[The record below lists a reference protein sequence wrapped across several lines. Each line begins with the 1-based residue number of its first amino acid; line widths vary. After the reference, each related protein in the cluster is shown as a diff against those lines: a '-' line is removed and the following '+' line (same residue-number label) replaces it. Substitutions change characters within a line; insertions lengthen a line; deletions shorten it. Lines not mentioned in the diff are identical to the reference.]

1 MLQQMPKVKDS
12 TVTSKPGKPAKG
24 QRVGYVRVSS
34 LDQNEARQLEG
45 LELDRTFVDKVS
57 GKDME
62 RPQLAAMLH
71 FVREGD
77 VVLCHSMDRLG
88 RNLDNLRKLV
98 SGLTGR
104 GIQVQFVKESLIF
117 TGDHSPMANLLLSV
131 MGAFAQFERELIRE
145 RQREGIELAKRA
157 GAYKG
162 RKRLLSPERAAELTS
177 RLEAGAGPSELAREF
192 DVNRMTV
199 YRYKRRAAE
208 KPIVKPKRVVLGR
221 GGK

>member
-1 MLQQMPKVKDS
+1 MPKVKDS
-12 TVTSKPGKPAKG
+12 NVTLKPPKPPKG

-88 RNLDNLRKLV
+88 RNLDDLRKLCPV
-98 SGLTGR
+98 
-104 GIQVQFVKESLIF
+104 
-117 TGDHSPMANLLLSV
+117 
-131 MGAFAQFERELIRE
+131 
-145 RQREGIELAKRA
+145 
-157 GAYKG
+157 
-162 RKRLLSPERAAELTS
+162 
-177 RLEAGAGPSELAREF
+177 
-192 DVNRMTV
+192 
-199 YRYKRRAAE
+199 
-208 KPIVKPKRVVLGR
+208 
-221 GGK
+221 